1 MKRYSFPLAIICF
14 LLACS
19 KNKSISP
26 KITQN
31 VFYDKAFEFRDQQQS
46 DSAYFYFNE
55 AKEVFLKQNDSPKV
69 GRCLVNMAIIAT
81 DKGDYFG
88 GQELSLSAIPFFK
101 RNNSKD
107 STQLSA
113 NFNNLGIA
121 TAHLKQHQ
129 NAIKFY
135 DSAVQFSNDST
146 KRLVYLN
153 NKANSY
159 QEIGDYQ
166 NALNIY
172 NQILKENWKD
182 KLHYAMSLTNISTT
196 KWQKDKLSNPLP
208 DLLKALAI
216 RLQENDL
223 PGLNASYAALADYY
237 SESNTSLAFDYS
249 GKMFDVSKKIYAA
262 DDQLQALQKL
272 IRFSP
277 PEKMKQY
284 FNAYESLNDSI
295 QAARSAAKNQF
306 ALIRYDAEKNK
317 SENLELQK
325 ENADKEYQI
334 ARRELILAGVILL
347 GIAGT
352 IFIVF
357 WYRKRKQTLALEA
370 AKTIQENRLKTSKKV
385 HDVVANGL
393 YRVMTEIENQP
404 EIDKESILDKI
415 EDMYEKSRD
424 ISYNKPVFTPA
435 HDLFHEPIGK
445 MLNSFTSSSTTV
457 ILQGNDSAFWKD
469 VPLAAKQELEPVL
482 QELMV
487 NMAKHSNA
495 TVVELTFSRTTNEAK
510 ITYQDNGIGLP
521 NDVNFNNGLTSTGT
535 RIENISGNITFETL
549 DNAGLE
555 ILISFPIH

>member
-1 MKRYSFPLAIICF
+1 MC
-14 LLACS
+14 LLFACS
-19 KNKSISP
+19 KNQGTSS
-26 KITQN
+26 KIIQN
-31 VFYDKAFEFRDQQQS
+31 VFYDKAFEFRDKQQS

-101 RNNSKD
+101 KNNSKD
-107 STQLSA
+107 SIQLSA

-159 QEIGDYQ
+159 QEAGDYQ

-182 KLHYAMSLTNISTT
+182 KLHYAMSLTNISNT
-196 KWQKDKLSNPLP
+196 KWQKDRLFNPVP
-208 DLLKALAI
+208 DLLKSLDI
-216 RLQENDL
+216 RLRERDL
-223 PGLNASYAALADYY
+223 WGMNSSYASLADYY
-237 SESNTSLAFDYS
+237 AESNPVIAFSYAA
-249 GKMFDVSKKIYAA
+249 KMLHVSKEAGSA

-272 IRFSP
+272 IRLSP
-277 PEKMKQY
+277 PKKMKQY
-284 FNAYESLNDSI
+284 FKTYESLNDSI
-295 QAARSAAKNQF
+295 QTARSAAKNQF
-306 ALIRYDAEKNK
+306 ALIRYDSEKNK
-317 SENLELQK
+317 SENLKLQK

-370 AKTIQENRLKTSKKV
+370 EKTIQENRLKTSKKV

-415 EDMYEKSRD
+415 EYMYEKSRD
-424 ISYNKPVFTPA
+424 ISYDKSVPTPPTN
-435 HDLFHEPIGK
+435 LFHEQIGK
-445 MLNSFTSSSTTV
+445 MLHSFTSSSTTV
-457 ILQGNDSAFWKD
+457 RLHGNDSAFWKD
-469 VPLAAKQELEPVL
+469 VSLAAKQELEPVL

-487 NMAKHSNA
+487 NMKKHSKANI
-495 TVVELTFSRTTNEAK
+495 VELTFSRTTNEAK
-510 ITYQDNGIGLP
+510 IKYQDNGIGFP
-521 NDVNFNNGLTSTGT
+521 DKVNFNNGLTSTGT
-535 RIENISGNITFETL
+535 RIENISGNITFENV
-549 DNAGLE
+549 DHAGLE
-555 ILISFPIH
+555 IQISFPIHL